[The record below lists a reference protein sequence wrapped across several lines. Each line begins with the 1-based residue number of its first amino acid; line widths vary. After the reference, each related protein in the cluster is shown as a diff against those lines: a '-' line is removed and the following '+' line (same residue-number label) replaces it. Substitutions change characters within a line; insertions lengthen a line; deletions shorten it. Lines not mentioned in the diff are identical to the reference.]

1 MKRMRSVAWFC
12 IAAGAAAAQEIGY
25 VERFSLAQDRE
36 GALRELVPGTDDDYF
51 YRALHAQN
59 TGARDRFKEIM
70 ARWQHDR
77 DGHVVGPARELA
89 HRQAL
94 LDYERHPQ
102 ETLAYLRR
110 EINLTFAHARRTE
123 ERVSRAPSR
132 FDDAVLA
139 PGALRDRAL
148 RDPRSLDRLSED
160 GLAFVATARLSDE
173 QRRNL
178 LARLRR
184 PDLPNLVELVAADL
198 AVRGSRGFGHH
209 PVHAQMTLAQL
220 DDLLRRVPGL
230 RNEQAF
236 VLAYLA
242 VLVPGDEVDLDTD
255 PAARQAYFERLW
267 AYAGT
272 LEPTHNSLKANV
284 LYNRLRHDLTQG
296 VFDRARFMEYL
307 KLPRQVPTLRAEFR
321 DRVPHANQFA
331 RLNQDFNLI
340 ALPPVPQEE
349 PLVRR
354 FLLEFFKQ
362 DKDFRAFETYLRDDF
377 LKPLFAEAKIVN
389 GIGEPQQW
397 VPLLTP
403 AAYARLKE
411 RVDIEFAETNPLE
424 FAMEAPVRLTA
435 TLKNVPALLVKI
447 YEINAFNY
455 YRETGRPLNLAV
467 NLDGLVASVARRVEY
482 AEPSERCHTR
492 DFEFPEI
499 RQRGVYVVELIGN
512 GKSSRALVQKGRL
525 DVLQEVTAAGHA
537 FTVFDEAGRRVTDA
551 SGWLGGRAF
560 TAGKDDRILVPFSTA
575 PGAEHLIVRH
585 GGFAVR
591 VSFDHL
597 AEQYALSAGIY
608 VDREALIRRERAQ
621 LAVRPLLR
629 VNGQPVSLKLL
640 KEVRLTVR
648 ATDLQGL
655 VTTKEFPDLTLREDA
670 ETVQEI
676 QVPEHTV
683 ALAVTLHAEIQN
695 LSLNQKQKL
704 SDTAHFAFN
713 GMELTP
719 LTRALYFGRDA
730 AGHFADLRGK
740 NGEPLAGEPL
750 HLRLRH
756 RYYQDETID
765 AFLKTDEQGRV
776 RLGALSGVR
785 ALTITSD
792 DKVSG
797 SWQPLHDVCT
807 WPEALHGKAG
817 DTLRVVLPPGVD
829 PAATLLEVRRGRFVK
844 EWNAALAMKEG
855 FLELRGLPAGDYSLW
870 LAEPAREIAV
880 HVTDG
885 EPRGGFLVGARRALE
900 LPRLKPLS
908 VTAVTPGKESV
919 EIRLAN
925 VTPFAR
931 VHVVAT
937 RYQPA
942 YDLFERLGAAAVA
955 RPLCQ
960 PWQPARA
967 YYESGRDIGDEYRY
981 ILDRQQAR
989 MFHGNMLERPGLLL
1003 NPWALRTTES
1013 DKERLAAGGAYAGR
1027 AAREDKAERSVMA
1040 SMARKDDEVPE
1051 GFASLDFLRQPAV
1064 TLLNLVPDASGT
1076 LSIPRAALKGL
1087 PCLRVLAVD
1096 PTATVLACAF
1106 LDDTPVETR
1115 DLRLA
1120 EGLDPAKPFAEQKL
1134 ITPLQAG
1141 ETVTVADLA
1150 ASRFKAFG
1158 TVADL
1163 YRLFAT
1169 LSPDPT
1175 FAEFDFVAKWN
1186 ELNAAEQRRLYAK
1199 YACHELHLFLYHK
1212 DPRFYEAVVAPALAN
1227 KKDKTFVDHWLLGDD
1242 LSGYLEP
1249 WRFARL
1255 NAAERA
1261 MLGKRLRAEALSLAR
1276 DARERA
1282 DLTPPDMEA
1291 FNRRFD
1297 TAIQAGALEGEAGT
1311 VADADSPREG
1321 DRVPLKIALP
1331 KPQFTGTP
1339 KDIRSAN
1346 LEAPRSG
1353 RMVVPA
1359 AAAAPSVGT
1368 DGQMDAEQML
1378 RQRGMSALS
1387 KKDRKQLVD
1396 EKEPAA
1402 KEEES
1407 LFFDAQA
1414 AERSEG
1420 RRFFQ
1425 KLDKTQEWAENNYW
1439 RQPIARQAAALVAD
1453 NAFWA
1458 DYAMHDGRTPFL
1470 SKALLEATSSFTE
1483 MMLALA
1489 VLQVPFKAGV
1499 HTEKVEDSAYTLTA
1513 ASPTLFFH
1521 REIRAS
1527 SRDEADGS
1535 VLVAQRFFRADDR
1548 ARFENNARFDKW
1560 VTDEFL
1566 PQVVYGTH
1574 VVLTNP
1580 TGERQALNALLQIP
1594 VGSIPVNAGFAAK
1607 GVYLVLEPYA
1617 TKTLEY
1623 FFTFPATG
1631 RFAHYPVTLAKEG
1644 RVVCAAEP
1652 FTFNVVERLSR
1663 ADTESW
1669 AWLSQN
1675 GTSEQVLAFLNAAN
1689 LHRLDLNEIAWRM
1702 KDKAFFKTVIG
1713 VLEARHVYHGT
1724 LWSYGILHNEPAV
1737 IRPFLQHSPFAAQC
1751 GLWLESPLLSLN
1763 PVERF
1768 DYQHLEYAPLVNP
1781 RAHQVGAH
1789 RTILNPAFLRQYQR
1803 FMTVLRYKSRLSA
1816 ADTLAVAYYLAL
1828 QDRVAEALEM
1838 FGRVKRD
1845 EVSERLQYD
1854 YLAAYLAFY
1863 TGDLEQA
1870 RALAN
1875 AHAGEGGAHWRER
1888 FAQVLVQL
1896 DEIAG
1901 AERGAAPVNAESR
1914 DQAQGAL
1921 AATEPALE
1929 LLVEAGRI
1937 QLDTRHVAEVTLNFY
1952 PMDIE
1957 LLFSRNPFMQEGA
1970 AQFAFIRPVA
1980 SRPVA
1985 VAAGQNRTTVELPP
1999 EFAAKNVMVEALAC
2013 GVRKTQAYYA
2023 NTLRVQMIE
2032 SYGQLVVTQAETGRP
2047 VPGAYVKVYARSAG
2061 GVVGFIKDGYT
2072 DLRGRFDYASLNTD
2086 EAGQAE
2092 RLAVLVL
2099 SDAFGAVV
2107 RETQPPK
2114 R

>member
-1 MKRMRSVAWFC
+1 MKRIRSVAWVC

-36 GALRELVPGTDDDYF
+36 AALRELVPGTDDDFF

-59 TGARDRFKEIM
+59 SGARDRFAEIM
-70 ARWQHDR
+70 AHWQHER
-77 DGHVVGPARELA
+77 DGNVVGPARELA

-94 LDYERHPQ
+94 LDYERRPQ
-102 ETLAYLRR
+102 ETLDYLRR
-110 EINLTFAHARRTE
+110 ELDLTFAHVRRTE
-123 ERVSRAPSR
+123 ERVNRYPSR
-132 FDDAVLA
+132 FDDAALA
-139 PGALRDRAL
+139 PGALRDLAL

-209 PVHAQMTLAQL
+209 PVHARMTLAQL

-255 PAARQAYFERLW
+255 PIARQAYFERLW
-267 AYAGT
+267 AYVGT
-272 LEPTHNSLKANV
+272 LEPAHNSLKANV

-307 KLPRQVPTLRAEFR
+307 KLPRQVPTLRTEFR

-331 RLNQDFNLI
+331 RLNQDFKLI

-362 DKDFRAFETYLRDDF
+362 DKDFRAFETCLRDDF

-389 GIGEPQQW
+389 GIGEPQHW

-403 AAYARLKE
+403 SAYARLKE
-411 RVDIEFAETNPLE
+411 RVDIEFAETNPPE
-424 FAMEAPVRLTA
+424 FATEAPVRLTA

-467 NLDGLVASVARRVEY
+467 NLDGLVASVARRVEN
-482 AEPSERCHTR
+482 AEPSERCHTQT
-492 DFEFPEI
+492 FEFPEI

-560 TAGKDDRILVPFSTA
+560 AAGKDGRILVPFSTA
-575 PGAEHLIVRH
+575 PDAEHLIVRH
-585 GGFAVR
+585 GGFAAR
-591 VSFDHL
+591 VAFDHL

-640 KEVRLTVR
+640 KEARLTVR

-704 SDTAHFAFN
+704 SDTAYFAFN
-713 GMELTP
+713 GMERTP

-740 NGEPLAGEPL
+740 NGEPLAGEPI

-756 RYYQDETID
+756 RYFQSETID
-765 AFLKTDEQGRV
+765 AYLKTDENGRV
-776 RLGALSGVR
+776 RLGSLSGVR
-785 ALTITSD
+785 ALTIISD

-797 SWQPLHDVCT
+797 TWQPLHDVCT
-807 WPEALHGKAG
+807 LPEALHGKAG
-817 DTLRVVLPPGVD
+817 DTLRVALPPGAD

-844 EWNAALAMKEG
+844 EWKAALAVKEG

-880 HVTDG
+880 HVTGG
-885 EPRGGFLVGARRALE
+885 EPVDGFLVGPRRALE

-908 VTAVTPGKESV
+908 VTAVTPGKDTV

-942 YDLFERLGAAAVA
+942 YDLFDRLGAAAAA

-989 MFHGNMLERPGLLL
+989 TFPGNMLERPGLLL
-1003 NPWALRTTES
+1003 NPWALRATES

-1027 AAREDKAERSVMA
+1027 AAQEAKAERSAMA
-1040 SMARKDDEVPE
+1040 FKAVKDAEVPE

-1064 TLLNLVPDASGT
+1064 TLLNLVPDESGT
-1076 LSIPRAALKGL
+1076 LSVPRAALKGL
-1087 PCLRVLAVD
+1087 PCLRVLAAD

-1141 ETVTVADLA
+1141 DKVAVADLA

-1158 TVADL
+1158 TVAEL

-1169 LSPDPT
+1169 LNPDPT

-1186 ELNAAEQRRLYAK
+1186 ELDVAEQRRLYAK

-1212 DPRFYEAVVAPALAN
+1212 DPRFYETVVAPALAN
-1227 KKDKTFVDHWLLGDD
+1227 KKDRTFVDHWLLGDD
-1242 LSGYLEP
+1242 LSGFLEP

-1282 DLTPPDMEA
+1282 DLTPPDMGA

-1297 TAIQAGALEGEAGT
+1297 TAIQAGALEGETGT
-1311 VADADSPREG
+1311 ATADADSALEE
-1321 DRVPLKIALP
+1321 DVRVPLKIALP

-1346 LEAPRSG
+1346 LEAAGS
-1353 RMVVPA
+1353 RMKAPA
-1359 AAAAPSVGT
+1359 AAPAPSVGA
-1368 DGQMDAEQML
+1368 DGRMVGDQKML
-1378 RQRGMSALS
+1378 RQRGMPELSRVRKDAKPGSAA
-1387 KKDRKQLVD
+1387 
-1396 EKEPAA
+1396 PP
-1402 KEEES
+1402 EEES
-1407 LFFDAQA
+1407 LFFDALS
-1414 AERSEG
+1414 AERGEG

-1439 RQPIARQAAALVAD
+1439 HQPIDRQVAALVAD

-1458 DYAMHDGRTPFL
+1458 DYAMHDARTPFL

-1489 VLQVPFKAGV
+1489 VLQVPFKAGA
-1499 HTEKVEDSAYTLTA
+1499 HAEKSEGAAYTLTA
-1513 ASPTLFFH
+1513 ASPVLFFH
-1521 REIRAS
+1521 REIRESA
-1527 SRDEADGS
+1527 RAAAAGS

-1548 ARFENNARFDKW
+1548 ARFENNERFDKW

-1566 PQVVYGTH
+1566 PQVVYGTQ

-1594 VGSIPVNAGFAAK
+1594 VGSIAVSAGAVAK

-1617 TKTLEY
+1617 TQTLEY

-1644 RVVCAAEP
+1644 RVVGAAEP
-1652 FTFNVVERLSR
+1652 FTFNVVARLSR

-1675 GTSEQVLAFLNAAN
+1675 GTPEQVLAFLNTAN

-1737 IRPFLQHSPFAAQC
+1737 IRPFLQHSRFAAQC

-1828 QDRVAEALEM
+1828 QDRVAEALET

-1845 EVSERLQYD
+1845 VVAERLQYD

-1870 RALAN
+1870 RALAK
-1875 AHAGEGGAHWRER
+1875 AHADEGVARWRER
-1888 FAQVLVQL
+1888 FAQVLAQL

-1937 QLDTRHVAEVTLNFY
+1937 QLDTRNVAEVTLNFY

-1957 LLFSRNPFMQEGA
+1957 LLFSRNPFLQEGA

-1999 EFAAKNVMVEALAC
+1999 EFAAKNVMVEALAG

-2047 VPGAYVKVYARSAG
+2047 VPGAYVKVYARAAG
-2061 GVVGFIKDGYT
+2061 GAVGFIKDGYT
-2072 DLRGRFDYASLNTD
+2072 DLRGRFDYVSLNTD

-2107 RETQPPK
+2107 REAQPPK

>member
-1 MKRMRSVAWFC
+1 MKRIQVAAWVSVAVGT
-12 IAAGAAAAQEIGY
+12 AVAQEIGY

-36 GALRELVPGTDDDYF
+36 AALTELVPGTDDDFF
-51 YRALHAQN
+51 YRALHVQN
-59 TGARDRFKEIM
+59 SGDRERFDEIM
-70 ARWQHDR
+70 ARWQRER
-77 DGHVVGPARELA
+77 DGRLVDPARELA
-89 HRQAL
+89 NRQAL
-94 LDYERHPQ
+94 LDYERQPQ
-102 ETLAYLRR
+102 KTLDYLKR
-110 EINLTFAHARRTE
+110 ELGLSFAHARRTE
-123 ERVSRAPSR
+123 ERVTRYPSR
-132 FDDAVLA
+132 FDNAALA
-139 PGALRDRAL
+139 PDALRERAL
-148 RDPRSLDRLSED
+148 LNPRSLDLLSGD
-160 GLAFVATARLSDE
+160 GLKFVATARLSDE

-178 LARLRR
+178 LAHLQR

-198 AVRGSRGFGHH
+198 AVPGSRGFGHH
-209 PVHAQMTLAQL
+209 PIHARMTLAQL
-220 DDLLRRVPGL
+220 DDLLRRVPHL

-236 VLAYLA
+236 VHAYLSA
-242 VLVPGDEVDLDTD
+242 LVPCDEVDLDTN
-255 PAARQAYFERLW
+255 PAERQAYFERLW
-267 AYAGT
+267 AYVRT
-272 LEPTHNSLKANV
+272 LEPAHNSLKANV

-296 VFDRARFMEYL
+296 IFDRARFLEYL
-307 KLPRQVPTLRAEFR
+307 KLPRQVPTLRTEFR
-321 DRVPHANQFA
+321 ERVPHANQFA
-331 RLNQDFNLI
+331 QLNQDFKLI

-362 DKDFRAFETYLRDDF
+362 DKDYSAFEAYLRDDF

-403 AAYARLKE
+403 SAYARLKE
-411 RVDIEFAETNPLE
+411 RVDIDWAETNPPE
-424 FAMEAPVRLTA
+424 FAAEVPVRLTA
-435 TLKNVPALLVKI
+435 TLKNVPVLLVKV
-447 YEINAFNY
+447 YEINTFNY

-467 NLDGLVASVARRVEY
+467 NLDGLVASVSRRIEY
-482 AEPSERCHTR
+482 AEPAERRHTQT
-492 DFEFPEI
+492 FEFPEI
-499 RQRGVYVVELIGN
+499 RERGVYVVELIGN

-537 FTVFDEAGRRVTDA
+537 FTVFDESGRRLTDA
-551 SGWLGGRAF
+551 TGWLGGRAF
-560 TAGKDDRILVPFSTA
+560 AAGKDGRILVPFSTA
-575 PGAEHLIVRH
+575 PRAEHLIVRH
-585 GGFAVR
+585 GGFAMR
-591 VSFDHL
+591 VAFDHL
-597 AEQYALSAGIY
+597 AEPYTLSAGIY

-621 LAVRPLLR
+621 LAVRPILR

-640 KEVRLTVR
+640 KEIRLSVR
-648 ATDLQGL
+648 ATDLQGV
-655 VTTKEFPDLTLREDA
+655 VTTKVFPNLPLREDA
-670 ETVQEI
+670 EIVQEI
-676 QVPEHTV
+676 QVPECTV
-683 ALAVTLHAEIQN
+683 ALDVTLHAEIQN

-704 SDTAHFAFN
+704 SHTAHFDLN
-713 GMELTP
+713 GMERTP
-719 LTRALYFGRDA
+719 LTRAIYFGRDA
-730 AGHFADLRGK
+730 EGHFADLRGK
-740 NGEPLAGEPL
+740 NGEPLAGEPI

-756 RYYQDETID
+756 RYFQHETID
-765 AFLKTDEQGRV
+765 AHLKTDENGRV
-776 RLGALSGVR
+776 RLGTLAGVR
-785 ALTITSD
+785 SLTLSSGD
-792 DKVSG
+792 RVSG
-797 SWQPLHDVCT
+797 TWQPLHDAYT
-807 WPEALHGKAG
+807 LPEALHGKAG
-817 DTLRVVLPPGVD
+817 DTLRVALPPGAD
-829 PAATLLEVRRGRFVK
+829 PTATLLEVRRGRFVK
-844 EWNAALAMKEG
+844 EWQAELAVKDG

-880 HVTDG
+880 HVTSG
-885 EPRGGFLVGARRALE
+885 EPRDGFLVGPRRALE

-908 VTAVTPGKESV
+908 VTAVSPGKDTV

-925 VTPFAR
+925 VSPFAR

-942 YDLFERLGAAAVA
+942 YDLFARLGAAAVA

-981 ILDRQQAR
+981 ILDRQQTR
-989 MFHGNMLERPGLLL
+989 TFPGNMLERPGLLL
-1003 NPWALRTTES
+1003 NPWALRSTES
-1013 DKERLAAGGAYAGR
+1013 DKEQLAGGGAYADR
-1027 AAREDKAERSVMA
+1027 AAKEAKAERSAPAAKALMA
-1040 SMARKDDEVPE
+1040 PGIPE

-1076 LSIPRAALKGL
+1076 VSVPREALKGL

-1096 PTATVLACAF
+1096 PTASVLACAF
-1106 LDDTPVETR
+1106 LGDTPVETR

-1120 EGLDPAKPFAEQKL
+1120 EGLNPAKPFAEQKL

-1158 TVADL
+1158 TVAEL

-1169 LSPDPT
+1169 LNPDPT
-1175 FAEFDFVAKWN
+1175 FAEFGFVAKWD
-1186 ELNAAEQRRLYAK
+1186 ELDAAEQRRLYGK
-1199 YACHELHLFLYHK
+1199 YACHELNLFLYHK
-1212 DPRFYEAVVAPALAN
+1212 DPRFYEAVIAPALAN

-1242 LSGYLEP
+1242 LSGFLEP
-1249 WRFARL
+1249 WRFGCL

-1261 MLGKRLRAEALSLAR
+1261 MLGKRLRAESLSLAR

-1282 DLTPPDMEA
+1282 DLKPPDMEA

-1297 TAIQAGALEGEAGT
+1297 TAIQAGALEGETAAAASGA
-1311 VADADSPREG
+1311 VQEG
-1321 DRVPLKIALP
+1321 ARVPLEIDLP

-1346 LEAPRSG
+1346 LEGAVERK
-1353 RMVVPA
+1353 MAPA
-1359 AAAAPSVGT
+1359 AAPALSVSADSPVGLEN
-1368 DGQMDAEQML
+1368 M
-1378 RQRGMSALS
+1378 RQRGLSAQS
-1387 KKDRKQLVD
+1387 KARKNADGALVQA
-1396 EKEPAA
+1396 PGR
-1402 KEEES
+1402 EES
-1407 LFFDAQA
+1407 LFFDPQS
-1414 AERSEG
+1414 AERDQG

-1425 KLDKTQEWAENNYW
+1425 QLDKTQEWAENNYW
-1439 RQPIARQAAALVAD
+1439 HQPIQNQVAALVAD

-1470 SKALLEATSSFTE
+1470 SKALLETTTSFTE

-1489 VLQVPFKAGV
+1489 VLQVPFKAGAHV
-1499 HTEKVEDSAYTLTA
+1499 EKHEGAAYTLTA
-1513 ASPTLFFH
+1513 ATPLLFFH
-1521 REIRAS
+1521 REIRESA
-1527 SRDEADGS
+1527 RADTAGS

-1548 ARFENNARFDKW
+1548 FRFEGQERFDTW

-1594 VGSIPVNAGFAAK
+1594 VGAIAVNSGFTTK

-1623 FFTFPATG
+1623 YFTFPATG
-1631 RFAHYPVTLAKEG
+1631 RFTHYPVTLAKEG
-1644 RVVCAAEP
+1644 RVVAAAEP
-1652 FTFNVVERLSR
+1652 FTFNVVEKLSQ
-1663 ADTESW
+1663 ADTDSW
-1669 AWLSQN
+1669 AWVSQH
-1675 GTSEQVLAFLNAAN
+1675 GTPEQVLAFLNAAN
-1689 LHRLDLNEIAWRM
+1689 LHRPDLNEIAWRM
-1702 KDKAFFKTVIG
+1702 KDKAFFKAVIG
-1713 VLEARHVYHGT
+1713 LLEARHLYHDT

-1737 IRPFLQHSPFAAQC
+1737 IRSYLQHSPFAGQC

-1781 RAHQVGAH
+1781 RAHQVGPR

-1803 FMTVLRYKSRLSA
+1803 FMTVLRYKPRLSA
-1816 ADTLAVAYYLAL
+1816 EDTLAVAYYLVL

-1838 FGRVKRD
+1838 FSRVKRD
-1845 EVSERLQYD
+1845 EVAERLQYD

-1870 RALAN
+1870 RALAK
-1875 AHAGEGGAHWRER
+1875 AHADEGVTHWRER
-1888 FAQVLVQL
+1888 FAQVLAQL

-1901 AERGAAPVNAESR
+1901 AELGAAPVNAESR

-1937 QLDTRHVAEVTLNFY
+1937 QLDTRNVTEVTLNFY

-1957 LLFSRNPFMQEGA
+1957 LLFSRNPFLQEGA
-1970 AQFAFIRPVA
+1970 AQFAFIRAVA
-1980 SRPVA
+1980 SRSVA
-1985 VAAGQNRTTVELPP
+1985 IAAGQNRTTVEVPP
-1999 EFAAKNVMVEALAC
+1999 EFATKNVMVEALAG

-2047 VPGAYVKVYARSAG
+2047 VAGAYVKVYARAANGKVS
-2061 GVVGFIKDGYT
+2061 FIKDGYT
-2072 DLRGRFDYASLNTD
+2072 DLRGRFDYLSLNTD
-2086 EAGQAE
+2086 EANQAE

-2099 SDAFGAVV
+2099 SDTFGAVV
-2107 RETQPPK
+2107 RETRPPK